1 MFDPHRPILVEAVTH
16 DFRLGTHR
24 SAVRLAQEISILYAS
39 LSCRCCPIAPMR
51 DTPSLLILAG
61 DPRHLYL

>member
-1 MFDPHRPILVEAVTH
+1 MVMLYVVEMKSYPPRHSFSKHEMGWHKNFLSRT
-16 DFRLGTHR
+16 
-24 SAVRLAQEISILYAS
+24 SCAS
-39 LSCRCCPIAPMR
+39 LSRRCCPIAPMR